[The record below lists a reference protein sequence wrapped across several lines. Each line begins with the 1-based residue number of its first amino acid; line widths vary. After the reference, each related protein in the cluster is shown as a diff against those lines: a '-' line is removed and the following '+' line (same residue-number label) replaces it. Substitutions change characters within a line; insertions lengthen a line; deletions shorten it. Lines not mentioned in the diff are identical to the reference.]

1 MWKTRPQDKL
11 LAWESWISSVSLF
24 EGRAWG
30 DITSSPQL
38 DGISRPGS
46 RTAGRPVGLEAIGGW
61 LALLL
66 GPHFRRGFLGRRGC
80 VLFPSQTL
88 TYSQSHPQGPIG
100 ACVLPS
106 PPPAPAYLQTRN
118 SRADPHPQALRG
130 TGAPDPDICP
140 CFTPWLATLAGT
152 RPVGA
157 GHLPFGSAPLG
168 APAQELASWVTASVS
183 LSKG

>member
-1 MWKTRPQDKL
+1 MSCFHPKP
-11 LAWESWISSVSLF
+11 SH
-24 EGRAWG
+24 
-30 DITSSPQL
+30 
-38 DGISRPGS
+38 
-46 RTAGRPVGLEAIGGW
+46 TAKATPRDPLVPVHY
-61 LALLL
+61 
-66 GPHFRRGFLGRRGC
+66 P
-80 VLFPSQTL
+80 
-88 TYSQSHPQGPIG
+88 
-100 ACVLPS
+100 

-157 GHLPFGSAPLG
+157 GHLPFRSAPLG